1 MSKKQS
7 VKPHYLAAATTA
19 AAIEAAATASY
30 IAELAAE
37 LERMAE
43 QKGID
48 ALADALRAARIEA
61 LRFSALRAA

>member
-1 MSKKQS
+1 MAKKQS
-7 VKPHYLAAATTA
+7 VNPHHLAAASVA
-19 AAIEAAATASY
+19 ATIEAAATASY

-43 QKGID
+43 QKGIE

>member
-7 VKPHYLAAATTA
+7 VKPQYLAAASAA

-37 LERMAE
+37 LERMAD
-43 QKGID
+43 QKGIE